1 MRARQD
7 TVDQTRTRIT
17 EATMQLHEDVGPA
30 ATTVSA
36 IAELAGVTRLTV
48 YRHFPDDGALIAACS
63 AHWRGLHPAP
73 DLAGWAAVADP
84 EERLRLAL
92 AETYAWARTAA
103 PMLSKVYRD
112 LEVMPAF
119 VGENIAREQRA
130 RVAVLMKGFGCR
142 GRAAT
147 RLSAAIGHAL
157 HVGTWESLCD
167 RGGLRDDEAVELMT
181 AAVLAAVPVRPA

>member
-17 EATMQLHEDVGPA
+17 EATMRLHEDVGPA

-48 YRHFPDDGALIAACS
+48 YRHFPDDDALIEACS
-63 AHWRGLHPAP
+63 AHWRALHPAP
-73 DLAGWAAVADP
+73 DLAGWAAVSDP
-84 EERLRLAL
+84 EERLRTAL
-92 AETYAWARTAA
+92 AQTYAWARTAA

-112 LEVMPAF
+112 IDTMPAF
-119 VGENIAREQRA
+119 VGERITREREA
-130 RVAVLMKGFGCR
+130 RVAVLTKGFGCR

-147 RLSAAIGHAL
+147 RLSAAIAHAL

-181 AAVLAAVPVRPA
+181 AAVLAAVPARAE